1 MKKRIF
7 SLLFAMGLV
16 LSTNIQANAT
26 YYIRPDSS
34 NINVG
39 YKNDNGEP
47 FASIEQEYY
56 KEDYMKFKINEI
68 KDITNEFDNLMS
80 AHS

>member
-7 SLLFAMGLV
+7 SLLFAMGLI
-16 LSTNIQANAT
+16 LSTNVQANAT

-47 FASIEQEYY
+47 FASIEQ
-56 KEDYMKFKINEI
+56 KRKGPDY
-68 KDITNEFDNLMS
+68 ITYNAPNPY
-80 AHS
+80 